1 MLRLMRPRFRLTDA
15 DPTTVGFFFQ
25 QYTQLMM
32 HGKDK
37 TDEAMKGYLFDVITQ
52 LGVPE
57 TGLPEPEP
65 EVVEEEQQLPIIHRR
80 TSHGR

>member
-1 MLRLMRPRFRLTDA
+1 MRLLRPRFKLTDA
-15 DPTTVGFFFQ
+15 DPSVVAFFFD

-32 HGKDK
+32 HGKDR

-57 TGLPEPEP
+57 SVPLPEPEP
-65 EVVEEEQQLPIIHRR
+65 ELVPEEKQLPIIVRR
-80 TSHGR
+80 RHGC

>member
-1 MLRLMRPRFRLTDA
+1 MRLLRPKFKLTDA
-15 DPTTVGFFFQ
+15 DPSVVGFFFS

-52 LGVPE
+52 LGVPDSVP
-57 TGLPEPEP
+57 LPEP
-65 EVVEEEQQLPIIHRR
+65 EVVEEEPRYPIINRR
-80 TSHGR
+80 THGC